1 MVGLSTSTGRFRK
14 QARVM
19 RRLRLLATL
28 SLLLAPATGCSI
40 LSGIG
45 KQFSKHEALDDF
57 MVSYRNEAWA
67 AKAWHCRKHRFCN
80 KKYLSDVEAGFRA
93 GYETVAAGGDGCT
106 PSLCPQS
113 YWGWQYQNAEGQAR
127 MNAWFEGFPLG
138 VQAAEQDGI
147 GHWSQVR
154 TSMAVPPPVAP
165 AAAAAAIAAPSV
177 TGEGPAE
184 GALSDRSEVVPVPLA
199 DPATSEAMEPP
210 VPAPTLS
217 PAETAEPSAG
227 NAVPPALT
235 PAPAATVPEL
245 PAAPAS
251 GQPAITL
258 PEAKV
263 PEAKV
268 PEVKPPVPQPNAD
281 PFGFD

>member
-1 MVGLSTSTGRFRK
+1 MGGGSTSTHRTRK
-14 QARVM
+14 HARVV

-28 SLLLAPATGCSI
+28 SLLLAPATGCTI

-67 AKAWHCRKHRFCN
+67 AKAWHCRKQRFCN
-80 KKYLSDVEAGFRA
+80 HKYLSDLEAGFRA

-147 GHWSQVR
+147 GHWSQIR
-154 TSMAVPPPVAP
+154 TSMPVPPPVVP
-165 AAAAAAIAAPSV
+165 AAAAFAAPSV
-177 TGEGPAE
+177 ISGGPAQ
-184 GALSDRSEVVPVPLA
+184 GSLSDRSEVVPVPLA
-199 DPATSEAMEPP
+199 DPASSVNAMEPTVASP
-210 VPAPTLS
+210 NLS
-217 PAETAEPSAG
+217 PAQTAKPSAG
-227 NAVPPALT
+227 TAVPPAAASAPAVTRPELGRT
-235 PAPAATVPEL
+235 PAKGKPEV
-245 PAAPAS
+245 
-251 GQPAITL
+251 TL
-258 PEAKV
+258 PET
-263 PEAKV
+263 
-268 PEVKPPVPQPNAD
+268 KPAVPQPAVPQPQLD